1 MPEVLNEAAEYE
13 KKHKKLTQTPIP
25 KLIPSLA
32 IPSIISML
40 ISSIYNMADTF
51 YVSQLGREASGA
63 VGIIFSLM
71 AIIQTFGFTFAM
83 GSGNSV
89 SRALGR
95 KDRDAAERTLATG
108 FFTILG
114 IGVLITVFGLTFLE
128 ELVYFL
134 GATDT
139 IAPYAQDYAFYILC
153 AAPFMAASFV
163 MNNVLR
169 SQGNA
174 FNAMIGITTGG
185 VLNLILDPLLIFG
198 IGPFPELG
206 IAGAAIATGISQFVS
221 FSILFFQCNFRKNT
235 ITIDIKKF
243 TPSLNIY
250 KKIIKSG
257 LPTLFRQGL
266 SSISSILLNTI
277 ANPYG
282 DVVIASVGIVNRIT
296 IIMFN
301 AVMGYGQGFQPVAG
315 FNYGAKR
322 YDRVLAAFWFSC
334 KVALVIL
341 GIIGVFGF
349 IFAENIIGA
358 FRPGDFEVI
367 AFASTMLRFNC
378 IVAPVQ
384 SWYIMTNML
393 SQSIGYSYRA
403 TIMAMAKQGI
413 FFIPILLIL
422 PSFLQERTI
431 QVAQP
436 IADILA
442 AILATVI
449 TVSILRDLKNL
460 RNLYNL
466 PDSPKRDEVIH

>member
-1 MPEVLNEAAEYE
+1 MPEIPHEDQYDA
-13 KKHKKLTQTPIP
+13 KHKKLTQTPIQ
-25 KLIPSLA
+25 KLIPTLA
-32 IPSIISML
+32 IPTIISML
-40 ISSIYNMADTF
+40 ITSIYNMADTF
-51 YVSQLGREASGA
+51 FVSQLGREASGA

-71 AIIQTFGFTFAM
+71 AIIQTVGFTIAM

-95 KDRDAAERTLATG
+95 KNRDSAERTLSTG
-108 FFTILG
+108 FFTVIILAG
-114 IGVLITVFGLTFLE
+114 FITFFGLLFLD

-134 GATDT
+134 GATET
-139 IAPYAQDYAFYILC
+139 IAPYAKDYAFYILC

-174 FNAMIGITTGG
+174 FNAMLGITAGG
-185 VLNLILDPLLIFG
+185 IINLILDPLLIFG
-198 IGPFPELG
+198 IGPFPQLG
-206 IAGAAIATGISQFVS
+206 IAGAAIATGFSQFIS
-221 FSILFFQCNFRKNT
+221 FFILFFQCNFRKNT
-235 ITIDIKKF
+235 LTIDIKKF

-257 LPTLFRQGL
+257 LPTFFRQGL
-266 SSISSILLNTI
+266 ASISSIILNTI

-296 IIMFN
+296 IFMSQ

-322 YDRVLAAFWFSC
+322 YDRVLLAFWFSC
-334 KVALVIL
+334 KVSVFIL
-341 GIIGVFGF
+341 GGLGLIGF
-349 IFAENIIGA
+349 IFAENVIAI
-358 FRPGDFEVI
+358 FRSGDAEVI
-367 AFASTMLRFNC
+367 AFASTMLRYNC
-378 IVAPVQ
+378 IVAPIQ
-384 SWYIMTNML
+384 SWYIMANML

-413 FFIPILLIL
+413 FLIPILLLL
-422 PSFLQERTI
+422 PQFLGATTI

-436 IADILA
+436 LADILA
-442 AILATVI
+442 ATLATGIIISV
-449 TVSILRDLKNL
+449 LKEL
-460 RNLYNL
+460 RNLKELYNL
-466 PDSPKRDEVIH
+466 PNSPKRDEVIH